1 MVTIVALYIMVG
13 EVVKGNFT
21 SVQNSETNPV
31 RQGARNGDNLLKSP
45 KPKLNLNA
53 KKGKKTSIWNRGPA
67 YRGGCDLTNIDT
79 NPRRAPRITK
89 APPSP
94 PETIPSTNSTI
105 AHTKVPTIF
114 DPITQITPITIATI
128 LYIAPV
134 K

>member
-1 MVTIVALYIMVG
+1 MLAMLTYAHKRKRKKKI
-13 EVVKGNFT
+13 KG
-21 SVQNSETNPV
+21 
-31 RQGARNGDNLLKSP
+31 LMP
-45 KPKLNLNA
+45 KKA
-53 KKGKKTSIWNRGPA
+53 KKEFYFESVLV
-67 YRGGCDLTNIDT
+67 YRGCDLTNIDT

-114 DPITQITPITIATI
+114 DPITQITPTPLATL

>member
-1 MVTIVALYIMVG
+1 MVNHRILIQPSSVVVVVVVWLVG
-13 EVVKGNFT
+13 LRF
-21 SVQNSETNPV
+21 SQ
-31 RQGARNGDNLLKSP
+31 
-45 KPKLNLNA
+45 
-53 KKGKKTSIWNRGPA
+53 KKEFCFESGLF
-67 YRGGCDLTNIDT
+67 YFDGCDLTNIDT
-79 NPRRAPRITK
+79 NPRMAPRITK